1 MNSVVENQNGTNR
14 GRANLKNNGTVMG
27 RNENF
32 GKVIR
37 ILEFMTSLIK
47 TKQKLMTQDIG
58 SYLKWH
64 IKIGGQRAF

>member
-37 ILEFMTSLIK
+37 VLKFMTSLIK

-58 SYLKWH
+58 SYLKRH
-64 IKIGGQRAF
+64 IK